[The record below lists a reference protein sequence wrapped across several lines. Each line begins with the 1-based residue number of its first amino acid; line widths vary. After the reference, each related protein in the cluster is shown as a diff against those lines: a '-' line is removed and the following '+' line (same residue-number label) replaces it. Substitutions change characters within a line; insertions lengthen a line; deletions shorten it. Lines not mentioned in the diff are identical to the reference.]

1 VISQVATVRGSLAR
15 TTGAVV
21 AWALIFAAVAA
32 FVSACDNPPAPDT
45 SDYKTRIEK
54 ARAAKDAAFAGK
66 CCSDS
71 SPVPDDKKK
80 DYLPLLYFPIDESY
94 NVPAVLTPS
103 TDKTVLQMQ
112 TSSGTPR
119 AERRAGT
126 LTFTLHG
133 QQMTLTAFVEADAPN
148 MNRLFV
154 PFSDTTSGDTTYGGG
169 RFMDL
174 DVTPTGIYD
183 VDFNRAYT
191 PYCYYNPTFECPY
204 PPPENRLKIPIE
216 AGERIRSH
224 P

>member
-1 VISQVATVRGSLAR
+1 MSKSIAIVLA
-15 TTGAVV
+15 G
-21 AWALIFAAVAA
+21 LCLFAAAGCD
-32 FVSACDNPPAPDT
+32 SAPAPDT
-45 SDYKTRIEK
+45 SDYKTKIEK
-54 ARAAKDAAFAGK
+54 ARTVKDASFEAK
-66 CCSDS
+66 CCSDV

-80 DYLPLLYFPIDESY
+80 DYLPLLYYPIDGSY
-94 NVPAVLTPS
+94 NVPALLTPS
-103 TDKTVLQMQ
+103 SDKTVLQMQ
-112 TSSGTPR
+112 TSSGQPR

-126 LTFTLHG
+126 LTFTLYG

-154 PFSDTTSGDTTYGGG
+154 PFNDATSGTATYGGG

-204 PPPENRLKIPIE
+204 P
-216 AGERIRSH
+216 
-224 P
+224 

>member
-1 VISQVATVRGSLAR
+1 MSAWVGRARSVSKAVKGFLLTLA
-15 TTGAVV
+15 GLCLFAVG
-21 AWALIFAAVAA
+21 
-32 FVSACDNPPAPDT
+32 CDNPPVPDT
-45 SDYKTRIEK
+45 SNYKAQIEK
-54 ARAAKDAAFAGK
+54 ARAVKDAAFEAK
-66 CCSDS
+66 CCSDAA
-71 SPVPDDKKK
+71 PIPDDKKK
-80 DYLPLLYFPIDESY
+80 DYLPLLYYPIDDSY

-112 TSSGTPR
+112 TSSGQPR

-154 PFSDTTSGDTTYGGG
+154 PFSDTTSGDQTYGGG

-191 PYCYYNPTFECPY
+191 PYCYYNATFECPY
-204 PPPENRLKIPIE
+204 PPAENRLKIPIA

-224 P
+224 S